1 MSEAIDGAP
10 LRILVVDDEPIYREY
25 LDQFLCHQG
34 MWVRTAETGA
44 EAIAI
49 GRELRPDVLLVD
61 WMLRSEM
68 QGIEVAAALQQ
79 AQPDLRILLMTG
91 LSTADVRGA
100 ATRVNIDGIL
110 EKPFAL
116 GDLSRA
122 IERAVAGRSPG

>member
-1 MSEAIDGAP
+1 MSETIDVAP

-49 GRELRPDVLLVD
+49 GSEFRPDVLLVD

-79 AQPDLRILLMTG
+79 AQPRLRILLMTG
-91 LSTADVRGA
+91 FSTADVRGA
-100 ATRVNIDGIL
+100 TARVDIEGIL

-122 IERAVAGRSPG
+122 IERAVSGRSPD

>member
-1 MSEAIDGAP
+1 MSNASEATA

-25 LDQFLCHQG
+25 LGQFLGHQG
-34 MWVRTAETGA
+34 MCVRTAETGM

-49 GRELRPDVLLVD
+49 GREFRPDVLLLD

-79 AQPDLRILLMTG
+79 ALPELRILLMTG
-91 LSTADVRGA
+91 FSTADVLGA
-100 ATRVNIDGIL
+100 RTRVDVADIL

-116 GDLSRA
+116 GDLSRS
-122 IERAVAGRSPG
+122 IGRAVAGRSPR